1 MELAEQTD
9 GQLLDLARRGNY
21 EAFGCLVDR
30 HKNPIVN
37 YLTRLTGNRERAEDF
52 AQETFV
58 RLYENRDRYIDQ
70 GKMASYLYRIAGNL
84 VRSEAR
90 RAKRWNL
97 LRPILQSTNGTTHH
111 EPSQHARVVR
121 SEIGARLQE
130 ALSQLPLKYRMPI
143 VLAEVE
149 EWSYRDIAEFL
160 GCREGTVKSRI
171 HRGKRM
177 LREQLAPLWNGS
189 HA

>member
-1 MELAEQTD
+1 MELTEQTD
-9 GQLLDLARRGNY
+9 GQLLDLARDGHF

-37 YLTRLTGNRERAEDF
+37 YLTRLTGNRDRAEDL

-70 GKMASYLYRIAGNL
+70 GKMSSYLYRIAGNL

-90 RAKRWNL
+90 RARRWSL
-97 LRPILQSTNGTTHH
+97 LRPIFQSSNGASHH
-111 EPSQHARVVR
+111 EPAQHNRVVQ
-121 SEIGARLQE
+121 SEIGKQLQK
-130 ALSQLPLKYRMPI
+130 ALSTLPFKYRTPI
-143 VLAEVE
+143 VLAEIE
-149 EWSYRDIAEFL
+149 EWSYREIAEFL
-160 GCREGTVKSRI
+160 GCQEGTVKSRI

-177 LREQLAPLWNGS
+177 LRDQLAPLWNGS
-189 HA
+189 HP